1 MTITLARLDPAGVDR
16 AALIE
21 FLTTNTFPHHTQPQP
36 TVQDVERRIAAGA
49 YRDDDNATF
58 WLVHAEHGRI
68 GVFRFEDLEDGA
80 PLFDLRLGSPFR
92 GRGFGAATGRRAGSP
107 PSNGTTCRLLRGAEM
122 SEHRAWSAT
131 S

>member
-1 MTITLARLDPAGVDR
+1 M
-16 AALIE
+16 
-21 FLTTNTFPHHTQPQP
+21 
-36 TVQDVERRIAAGA
+36 QDVERRIEAGA
-49 YRDDDNATF
+49 YRDDDNDTF

-68 GVFRFEDLEDGA
+68 GVFRFKDLEDGA